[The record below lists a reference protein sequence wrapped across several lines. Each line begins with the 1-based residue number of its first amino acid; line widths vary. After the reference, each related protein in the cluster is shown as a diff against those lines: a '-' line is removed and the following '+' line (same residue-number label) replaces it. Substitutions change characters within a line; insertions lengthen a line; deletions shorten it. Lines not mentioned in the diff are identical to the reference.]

1 MIAFRRGFTKRRF
14 RVQDDFLV
22 FSSHEV
28 IDDMGRGGIS
38 TRVTKPFGA
47 YKTLHDGCRR
57 VDATI
62 TV

>member
-1 MIAFRRGFTKRRF
+1 M
-14 RVQDDFLV
+14 QDDFLV

-57 VDATI
+57 VNATV